1 MLNIKGLN
9 KAELLVELYNNALLF
24 GFDIEMNIVK
34 LTYDDAFKLLEENSR
49 FDQLYGKILKI
60 DLSGDEFDE
69 RGYDRDNG
77 AGKAQ
82 SVVVKLREKQT
93 EMDKAVKQMDV
104 FVKQMNII
112 QSQRRRQLAV
122 NMEYRFFDPEEYYTD
137 EEKKVEQ
144 QIKKQYTRIIYLLSD
159 SGVYFVVN
167 QDEKYGA
174 VSTKTGEVIIPCE
187 FNKYS
192 DAVKEWERLGYP
204 TSSVGNQ
211 RVHVQ

>member
-24 GFDIEMNIVK
+24 GLDIEMNLVK

-69 RGYDRDNG
+69 RLYDRDNG

-93 EMDKAVKQMDV
+93 EMDE
-104 FVKQMNII
+104 FVKQMNIT
-112 QSQRRRQLAV
+112 QSQRRRQQAV

-144 QIKKQYTRIIYLLSD
+144 QIKKQYTRIIYLWSD

-204 TSSVGNQ
+204 ISSVGNQ

>member
-24 GFDIEMNIVK
+24 GLDIEMNIVK

-69 RGYDRDNG
+69 RLYDRDNG

-93 EMDKAVKQMDV
+93 EMDK
-104 FVKQMNII
+104 FVKQINIT

-122 NMEYRFFDPEEYYTD
+122 NMDYRFFDPEEYYTD

-144 QIKKQYTRIIYLLSD
+144 QIKKQYTRIIYLWSD

-204 TSSVGNQ
+204 ISSVGNQ